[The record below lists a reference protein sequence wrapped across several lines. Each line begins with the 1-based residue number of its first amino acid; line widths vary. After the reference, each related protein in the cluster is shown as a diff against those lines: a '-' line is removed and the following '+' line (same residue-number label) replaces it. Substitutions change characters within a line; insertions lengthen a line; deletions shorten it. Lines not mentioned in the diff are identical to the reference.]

1 MTINLDYFFLENF
14 NGALKN
20 TQLDRCIL
28 HKDIWLKM
36 TKPNDNEAQLSVC
49 PTIQHAL
56 ELIHDIK
63 DNNFSANVNVLFTG
77 SLHLI
82 GSTLTLLNSETDA
95 KRLKKPE
102 KSKRLRSV

>member
-1 MTINLDYFFLENF
+1 M
-14 NGALKN
+14 
-20 TQLDRCIL
+20 
-28 HKDIWLKM
+28 HKEIWQKSNKSGNSE
-36 TKPNDNEAQLSVC
+36 TAQLNAC

-82 GSTLTLLNSETDA
+82 GSTLTLLNSEIDA
-95 KRLKKPE
+95 KRLKNPE
-102 KSKRLRSV
+102 ESKRLRSV